1 MGAALPFRI
10 LKTRANGRIEC
21 ERKPIMNGARMDRQ
35 RKNHREKAVHHR
47 EKVMNDELAA
57 IAEKHGGLWGRLQVL

>member
-1 MGAALPFRI
+1 
-10 LKTRANGRIEC
+10 
-21 ERKPIMNGARMDRQ
+21 MNGARMDRQ